1 MISHISYIDGDK
13 GILRYRCVQH
23 VGGTDPVPCCCI
35 CLFLVP
41 ESLSQLLDTLN
52 RPLMPLFLELHGHS
66 TNTRK
71 PLNHSLQSAAM
82 VSLSLGAG
90 GPGELSPFLY
100 AGSQQG
106 VFG

>member
-1 MISHISYIDGDK
+1 VISHISYIDGDK

-23 VGGTDPVPCCCI
+23 VGGTDPVQCCCI
-35 CLFLVP
+35 CLVLVP
-41 ESLSQLLDTLN
+41 DSLSQLLDILS
-52 RPLMPLFLELHGHS
+52 RPLMATFFELHGHS

-100 AGSQQG
+100 ACIQQG
-106 VFG
+106 MFG